1 VLPSVTAAV
10 AGADEA
16 GGAVAGSPVHVQ
28 LQIQLH
34 EQTWSNEKL
43 LVTPFVPVQFQF
55 QIQ

>member
-1 VLPSVTAAV
+1 VLPSVTGAAAE
-10 AGADEA
+10 AGA
-16 GGAVAGSPVHVQ
+16 AVAGSPVHVQ